1 MSCARE
7 PRDTAVKHVAKDA
20 VNQALTPAA
29 KRDEDCLT
37 APFSILLE
45 AGVLNLEHRPSVGP
59 WELSHRV
66 GWPPGRLALANAA
79 SGRVSG
85 SLSSCPMEVEHER
98 KSRCL
103 ELRPVSKAGWHMWV
117 GSRAKAL
124 EDLRELDELLEDELI
139 EEETHATQLQHI
151 LTEFG
156 VKSREELLKG
166 EPGEPAPAP
175 EPPEEFPKEEEA
187 QQARVQLL
195 QEQLQELDELL
206 EDELIEEEVH
216 AEQRKHLLAAL
227 AREGHQP

>member
-1 MSCARE
+1 MLRVAVSVARCH
-7 PRDTAVKHVAKDA
+7 R
-20 VNQALTPAA
+20 
-29 KRDEDCLT
+29 
-37 APFSILLE
+37 APWRWST
-45 AGVLNLEHRPSVGP
+45 S
-59 WELSHRV
+59 
-66 GWPPGRLALANAA
+66 ANRGAWNCVQSA
-79 SGRVSG
+79 R
-85 SLSSCPMEVEHER
+85 
-98 KSRCL
+98 
-103 ELRPVSKAGWHMWV
+103 WV